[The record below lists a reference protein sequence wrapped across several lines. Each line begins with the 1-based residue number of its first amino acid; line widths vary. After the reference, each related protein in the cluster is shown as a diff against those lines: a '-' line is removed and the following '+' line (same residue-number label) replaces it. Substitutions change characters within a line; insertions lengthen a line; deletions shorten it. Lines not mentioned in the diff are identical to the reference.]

1 MLSQNSLS
9 LSADWFCDACH
20 DRIPG
25 KSAMEFDNNLAKEG
39 KIVNR
44 NNLANLD
51 KFLTT
56 YENVLHPN
64 HIFLC
69 QLKIWMIEGLGRLP
83 YEQKKFEDVQLE
95 KVKMIREVLAKL
107 SLFEAP
113 YSYLNGIL
121 QIELADTLVQKLTA
135 MFGNENM
142 QQNLDPFVILE
153 KAQEALKVAEIVFKN
168 EEASSQDHSMK
179 MKINEL
185 RMTLSNFC

>member
-1 MLSQNSLS
+1 
-9 LSADWFCDACH
+9 
-20 DRIPG
+20 
-25 KSAMEFDNNLAKEG
+25 
-39 KIVNR
+39 
-44 NNLANLD
+44 
-51 KFLTT
+51 
-56 YENVLHPN
+56 
-64 HIFLC
+64 
-69 QLKIWMIEGLGRLP
+69 MIEGLGRLP
-83 YEQKKFEDVQLE
+83 YEQKKFEDVQME

-107 SLFEAP
+107 SLFESP